1 MTDTLMT
8 DGQHPHADTQQN
20 ATAHTDTQQ
29 PPNDSEPI
37 AQEPSGTQNSES
49 GQQGEGAPEKYE
61 FTQPEGQQFDSA
73 VLAAYSEI
81 AKELDL
87 PQAHA
92 QKVIDKVAPV
102 IQARQ
107 AEHLAQVKQDWAA
120 AATTDKEFGGDNLQV
135 NMSVAKKALDAFGT
149 PELKGLLEE
158 TGLGNHPEVIR
169 MFYRAG
175 KAIQQDTVVMGAAP
189 NSASPSIE
197 QRLYPN
203 MK

>member
-1 MTDTLMT
+1 MNETLMT
-8 DGQHPHADTQQN
+8 DGQHTHADTQQN
-20 ATAHTDTQQ
+20 ATAHTETQQ
-29 PPNDSEPI
+29 HTSDSEHT
-37 AQEPSGTQNSES
+37 EPDVTES
-49 GQQGEGAPEKYE
+49 GQQAADEGAPEKYE
-61 FTQPEGQQFDSA
+61 FTQPDGQQFDSA

-81 AKELDL
+81 AKELKL

-120 AATTDKEFGGDNLQV
+120 AATIDKEFGGDNLQI
-135 NMSVAKKALDAFGT
+135 NMSAAKKALDAFGT

-175 KAIQQDTVVMGAAP
+175 KAIQQDTVVMGAVS

-197 QRLYPN
+197 HRLYPN